1 MQLSAP
7 SDDRPPARTTTLGPE
22 GHVSDPAPELER
34 YALIGRYLVLDRI
47 GIGGMSVVYA
57 AYDPELERKVA
68 IKLLRSKRTRRRR
81 AQRRLVREAQALARL
96 THPNVITV
104 YDVGTFERRVFLAME
119 LVEGHTLAQWRQ
131 QERPSW
137 RHLLDVF
144 REAGRGL
151 AAAHAVGL
159 VHRDFKP
166 SNVMVGRDGRVR
178 VLDFGL
184 ARPFEETTTGVST
197 ESVSS
202 DSASYSGT
210 SYTADGSPQ
219 HATAKARADPSA
231 LPYTAGERPE
241 NSHAQRR
248 CTVPPL
254 LKPDDLTETDL
265 ALGTPAYMAPE
276 QYSGNY
282 ETDARSDQFSFC
294 VALYEA
300 LYDQL
305 PFDGEDAQ
313 TIFEQARQGRI
324 RPAPPGK
331 RVPAWLRRL
340 VLRGLA
346 FHPDHR
352 WASMDLLLTALAR
365 NRIDPRYNWRP
376 AVAGGA
382 LVLTLF
388 GGLSLNLAG
397 DSPCSKPERY
407 WQDIWDGERQRQL
420 QQGFLTTETDYAEDV
435 WTETLHML
443 DAYIDDWSRSRVE
456 TCQATRRGEQSEDLL
471 DQRMLCLDRRRR
483 EAGALLELLAKPDR
497 AVVRQ
502 AVEMTGGLTPVSS
515 CTAASVLAG
524 PQPPPDVL
532 VPDVASLEG
541 RLAEVR
547 SLRLAGRAREALAVA
562 ENLVPDA
569 FRLGHQPLMA
579 EAYWYLGEMQRRQDQ
594 PVLARANLTEALYFA
609 DLSHHETLRVQARL
623 SLARLAADRNRP
635 LEGWQELRLAEAVLQ
650 RLGQP
655 PELEL
660 ERLHTAVRLHLADHH
675 PQAAMAFATQA
686 VDASERLYGPVHPV
700 VAEAL
705 AELADTQDN
714 SGNLDAKLATLD
726 RLLTVRRDLY
736 GDDHPLVQ
744 ETEQRLQRSSPS
756 GVSSAATPGTTS

>member
-1 MQLSAP
+1 MQLPAHSE
-7 SDDRPPARTTTLGPE
+7 DRPPARTTTLGPE
-22 GHVSDPAPELER
+22 GHVSEPAPELER

-81 AQRRLVREAQALARL
+81 AQRHLVREAQALARL

-104 YDVGTFERRVFLAME
+104 YDVGTFEGRVFLAME
-119 LVEGHTLAQWRQ
+119 LVEGFTLTQWRQ

-166 SNVMVGRDGRVR
+166 SNVMVGREGRVR

-184 ARPFEETTTGVST
+184 ARPFDETTTGSST
-197 ESVSS
+197 GSVSVSS
-202 DSASYSGT
+202 DSGSYHHTGDDAATHASSK
-210 SYTADGSPQ
+210 
-219 HATAKARADPSA
+219 ATADPSA
-231 LPYTAGERPE
+231 LPYSVGERPE
-241 NSHAQRR
+241 SSLAQRR
-248 CTVPPL
+248 RNVPPL
-254 LKPDDLTETDL
+254 LKPDDLTESDM

-282 ETDARSDQFSFC
+282 EIDARSDQFSFC

-313 TIFEQARQGRI
+313 AIFEQARQGRI

-331 RVPAWLRRL
+331 RVPGWLRRL

-346 FHPDHR
+346 YHPDHR
-352 WASMDLLLTALAR
+352 WPSMDLLLAALAR

-388 GGLSLNLAG
+388 GGLSLNLTA
-397 DSPCSKPERY
+397 DSPCSNPERY
-407 WQDIWDGERQRQL
+407 WQSIWDNERQRQL
-420 QQGFLTTETDYAEDV
+420 EQGFLTTDAGYAADM
-435 WTETLHML
+435 WTETRQMI
-443 DAYIDDWSRSRVE
+443 DAYIDDWSQTRVE

-483 EAGALLELLAKPDR
+483 EAGALLDLLAKPDR
-497 AVVRQ
+497 IVVRQ

-515 CTAASVLAG
+515 CTAASVMAG

-547 SLRLAGRAREALAVA
+547 TLRLAGRGREALAVA

-579 EAYWYLGEMQRRQDQ
+579 EAYWYLGEMQRREDQ

-609 DLSHHETLRVQARL
+609 DLSHHETLRAEARL
-623 SLARLAADRNRP
+623 SLARLAADRGRA
-635 LEGWQELRLAEAVLQ
+635 LEGWQELRLADAVLQ

-660 ERLHTAVRLHLADHH
+660 ERLHTAVQLHMADRH

-686 VDASERLYGPVHPV
+686 VSASEKLYGPVHPA

-705 AELADTQDN
+705 AELAETQEN
-714 SGNLDAKLATLD
+714 AGNIAAAIATLD

-736 GDDHPLVQ
+736 GDDHPQVE
-744 ETEQRLQRSSPS
+744 ETEQRLHGSSISRVPPAEAS
-756 GVSSAATPGTTS
+756 GATS